1 MSIITI
7 ANENET
13 QQDRVASVK
22 DRIVANSTGMFRRMK
37 QEHARIFNLLWNNP
51 KATPQ
56 EILDEYGT
64 DAAALFS
71 FSSQIQTM
79 ATAID
84 SGFVALVPPYNYTVN
99 GDGTVTVGDLIEA

>member
-13 QQDRVASVK
+13 QQDIAAGVK

-56 EILDEYGT
+56 EILDQYGT
-64 DAAALFS
+64 DAAELFS
-71 FSSQIQTM
+71 FSLQIQTM
-79 ATAID
+79 AKAID
-84 SGFVALVPPYNYTVN
+84 PGYVPLVSPYEYTIN
-99 GDGTVTVGDLIEA
+99 RDGTITVGDKIKT

>member
-13 QQDRVASVK
+13 QQDVVAEAK
-22 DRIVANSTGMFRRMK
+22 KRIVGMSTAMFWRLK
-37 QEHARIFNLLWNNP
+37 QEHARIFNQLWNNP
-51 KATPQ
+51 KASPQ

-64 DAAALFS
+64 DAASLFS

-79 ATAID
+79 AASID
-84 SGFVALVPPYNYTVN
+84 SSYVPVVPPYEYTIKP
-99 GDGTVTVGDLIEA
+99 DGTITVGEKIEA

>member
-7 ANENET
+7 ENENET
-13 QQDRVASVK
+13 PQDIVASVK
-22 DRIVANSTGMFRRMK
+22 DRIVGMSTAMFRRMK
-37 QEHARIFNLLWNNP
+37 SEHARIFNLLWNNP

-71 FSSQIQTM
+71 FSAEIQTM

-84 SGFVALVPPYNYTVN
+84 PGYVRLVSPYEFTIN
-99 GDGTVTVGDLIEA
+99 GDGTVTVGEKIKT

>member
-13 QQDRVASVK
+13 QQDIVAGVK

-37 QEHARIFNLLWNNP
+37 QEHARIFNMLWNNP

-56 EILDEYGT
+56 EILDQYGEE
-64 DAAALFS
+64 AAALFS
-71 FSSQIQTM
+71 FSSQIQAM

-84 SGFVALVPPYNYTVN
+84 PGFVALVPPYEYTIN
-99 GDGTVTVGDLIEA
+99 PDGTVIVGEKIEA